1 MNKKDFIL
9 KYMEKSGNILEF
21 KEAQED
27 INILFTTLKN
37 VLIAQG
43 KVSFFGKGT
52 FELVERKEKIIGD
65 PRGNGVIKLP
75 SEKTIR
81 FRASPNLNKLF
92 SNKK

>member
-1 MNKKDFIL
+1 MNKKEFIL
-9 KYMEKSGNILEF
+9 RYMEKSGDLLKF

-52 FELVERKEKIIGD
+52 FELIEKKGKTIGD
-65 PRGNGVIKLP
+65 PRGKGVIKLP
-75 SEKTIR
+75 PEKTIK
-81 FRASPNLNKLF
+81 FKASPNLNKLF
-92 SNKK
+92 NKEK

>member
-52 FELVERKEKIIGD
+52 FELVEKKKKLL
-65 PRGNGVIKLP
+65 VIL
-75 SEKTIR
+75 EGMGL
-81 FRASPNLNKLF
+81 LNYLQ
-92 SNKK
+92 KKSLDLELLLI

>member
-9 KYMEKSGNILEF
+9 RYMEKSGDLLEF

-52 FELVERKEKIIGD
+52 FELVEKKKKLL
-65 PRGNGVIKLP
+65 VILEGMVLLNYHQKKLLGLRLHL
-75 SEKTIR
+75 I
-81 FRASPNLNKLF
+81 
-92 SNKK
+92 

>member
-52 FELVERKEKIIGD
+52 FELVEKKEKIIEVVY
-65 PRGNGVIKLP
+65 RNI
-75 SEKTIR
+75 
-81 FRASPNLNKLF
+81 LF
-92 SNKK
+92 KCIYLWWRLYDRIFDAEEVCE